1 MITCLCFPF
10 RLCGICDCTRVL
22 NYIGVIGVVFGLT
35 VPLKIVRKKIEQ
47 QIWQETLTKEDQGT
61 KKKTL
66 AIDLLWPQED

>member
-1 MITCLCFPF
+1 
-10 RLCGICDCTRVL
+10 L